1 MTSGGRCLAGPMGS
15 PVWSDCPNV
24 LGVELQ
30 GVCAAL
36 SSPSLGA
43 CKPPDGFQISA
54 GVGQVVG
61 EVPPLV
67 VFGPA

>member
-1 MTSGGRCLAGPMGS
+1 MGS
-15 PVWSDCPNV
+15 PVWSDCPNF